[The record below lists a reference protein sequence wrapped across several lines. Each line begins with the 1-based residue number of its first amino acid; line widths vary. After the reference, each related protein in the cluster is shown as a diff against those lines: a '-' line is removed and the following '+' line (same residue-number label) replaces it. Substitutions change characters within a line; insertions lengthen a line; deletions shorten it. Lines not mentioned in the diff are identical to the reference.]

1 MKLRA
6 LYSNDPGRFPRI
18 DFHDGLNVVFARV
31 EDPTLANQDSHNLGK
46 TFLIRVLDFACLGGT
61 DKNHPFKVHADL
73 FEDFVFFLE
82 LETNHGQ
89 FVTVRRAVSGR
100 QSICINVATSSG
112 QDYSSLPEKDWLHSG
127 LGNDRGRQQLDSL
140 LDLSAIRPYDYRKG
154 LGYFLRRQADY
165 DNEFLISRF
174 GRGKDRDWKPFM
186 ALMLGFDHELI
197 FTKYELDKRE
207 DEIGTA
213 VRELESAAG
222 RKSEEFDELRGVV
235 EVKEREVND
244 LRARVNSFDFAE
256 IESEITQETVQDIEG
271 KIADL
276 NEQSY
281 GLQQERSEIERAL
294 RTDFGFN
301 VEELRDVFAEAEI
314 ALPGELLRS
323 YEDLVAFN
331 ERISTARKTRLRERM
346 QHISAELLRL
356 AVAARSL
363 NERRV
368 SALEVVTSRETL
380 VKFRSLQQELLEQEE
395 QLVQVRAQLRQADE
409 ATDLRQEV
417 RRIEEERNRVV
428 DAIVEM
434 IRAGSERYTAIRAL
448 FAKYAKSILHS
459 PAIMSVTL
467 NQQGN
472 MEFGTRIIDRN
483 ISSRETDEGEG
494 TSWKKVLCAC
504 FDLALLSGW
513 SGSSFYRFVYHDGVF
528 EGLDDRRKVSLLAT
542 IRSVCEDY
550 NLQYVLTVIDSDLPR
565 DEQDN
570 KLLFSQDEIIRE
582 LDDSGDDGRLF
593 RMRTF

>member
-1 MKLRA
+1 MKLRS
-6 LYSNDPGRFPRI
+6 LYSNDSVRFPRI
-18 DFHDGLNVVFARV
+18 DFHDGLNVIFARV

-46 TFLIRVLDFACLGGT
+46 TFLIRVLDFACLGGV
-61 DKNHPFKVHADL
+61 DRNHPFKVHADL
-73 FEDFVFFLE
+73 FEDFVFFIE
-82 LETNHGQ
+82 LETNQGQ

-100 QSICINVATSSG
+100 KSICINVATSPG
-112 QDYSSLPEKDWLHSG
+112 QDYSSLPVKDWLHCE
-127 LGNDRGRQQLDSL
+127 LGKEGARQKLDSL
-140 LDLSAIRPYDYRKG
+140 LDLSAIRPYDFRKG

-186 ALMLGFDHELI
+186 ALMLGFDHTLVA
-197 FTKYELDKRE
+197 TKYELDKRQE
-207 DEIGTA
+207 EINTT

-222 RKSEEFDELRGVV
+222 RKSEEFDELRGVL
-235 EVKEREVND
+235 EIREREVND

-256 IESEITQETVQDIEG
+256 IESEITRETVRDIESR
-271 KIADL
+271 IADL

-294 RTDFGFN
+294 QADFGFN

-331 ERISTARKTRLRERM
+331 ERISTARKSRLRERM
-346 QHISAELLRL
+346 QYIFTELSRL
-356 AVAARSL
+356 ADSAGSL
-363 NERRV
+363 NEQRV

-380 VKFRSLQQELLEQEE
+380 VKFQSLQRDLLEQEE
-395 QLVQVRAQLRQADE
+395 QLVRVRAQLQQADK
-409 ATDLRQEV
+409 ATDLRQEL
-417 RRIEEERNRVV
+417 RRLEEERNRVV
-428 DAIVEM
+428 DDIMAM
-434 IRAGSERYTAIRAL
+434 IRAGSETYTIIRTL
-448 FAKYAKSILHS
+448 FAQYAKAILHS

-472 MEFGTRIIDRN
+472 MEFGTRVIDKN

-542 IRSVCEDY
+542 IRSACEEY

-565 DEQDN
+565 DEEDS
-570 KLLFSQDEIIRE
+570 KLLFSQDEVVRE
-582 LDDSGDDGRLF
+582 LHDGGDDGRLF
-593 RMRTF
+593 RMGTF